1 MFLISIV
8 FYLVSKRWTCSLHL
22 EECHEEFIAL
32 ILTLRVGC
40 GSGFKYSVFVSYSDL
55 CDWGWVP
62 WNWTRPEQFVCLFL
76 MTRLTKLTKVR
87 KKSLKLRQIWYNGK
101 KLTKYSKLCHLWY
114 NEIKVDITTLQ
125 MPQPQSNT
133 FFPFTL

>member
-8 FYLVSKRWTCSLHL
+8 FYLVSKLWNCSLHL

-40 GSGFKYSVFVSYSDL
+40 GSGFKYSVFVSCSDL

-62 WNWTRPEQFVCLFL
+62 WTRPEQFVCLFL

-87 KKSLKLRQIWYNGK
+87 KKCLKLRQIWYNGK
-101 KLTKYSKLCHLWY
+101 KV
-114 NEIKVDITTLQ
+114 NKVFKTLSLVIQRNKSGQNYITNAT
-125 MPQPQSNT
+125 T
-133 FFPFTL
+133 AE